1 MPEPIIRP
9 LLENA
14 VAAGATDI
22 HLVPGLPIM
31 HRLQGELQST
41 DDTVLTANGARELCY
56 SLLTDAQIAAFETD
70 IDLDLIRTFGAKSL
84 RVNLHVAD
92 ESVGAVIR
100 VLDHTPLPLE
110 QLRRPNVVT
119 RFCHRDKGLVLITGT
134 RGQGKT
140 TTLAAMVD
148 YINRHY
154 RKHIISIEDP
164 IEYFHTNKLSV
175 VQQREIGRDTRSFE
189 RGLRAALRM
198 DPNVI
203 VIGEMRDFDSIK
215 IALAAAE
222 SGVLVLSTLHTMSID
237 KILEHVFSYVPSEKE
252 GQIRMML
259 AESLLGVIHQELL
272 PTVTGNKRVATEI
285 LVNTHAIR
293 NLIRNH
299 QTDHLKSYITMG
311 QQNHEMR
318 AMKAS
323 LDELF
328 EAGEIDEVTYE
339 RTLRNYA

>member
-1 MPEPIIRP
+1 MPDPLIRP
-9 LLENA
+9 LLDRA
-14 VAAGATDI
+14 VAVGATDV
-22 HLVPGLPIM
+22 HLVPGMPIM
-31 HRLQGELQST
+31 YRLQGELRST
-41 DDTVLTANGARELCY
+41 DDTVLTAASSRDLCY
-56 SLLTDAQIAAFETD
+56 SLLSREQIEAFEREL
-70 IDLDLIRTFGAKSL
+70 DLDLIRTFGENRF
-84 RVNLHVAD
+84 RVNLHFTGEA
-92 ESVGAVIR
+92 VGAVIR
-100 VLDHTPLPLE
+100 VLDHEPLALE
-110 QLRRPNVVT
+110 HLKLPNIVT
-119 RFCHRDKGLVLITGT
+119 RFCNRDKGLVLITGT
-134 RGQGKT
+134 TSQGKT

-164 IEYFHTNKLSV
+164 IEYVHTNKQSV
-175 VQQREIGRDTRSFE
+175 VRQREIGRDTLSFDK
-189 RGLRAALRM
+189 GLRAALRM

-237 KILEHVFSYVPSEKE
+237 KILERVFSYVPNEEE

-259 AESLLGVIHQELL
+259 AEALLGVIHQELL
-272 PTVTGNKRVATEI
+272 PTVAGAKRVATEI

-293 NLIRNH
+293 NLIRKRE
-299 QTDHLKSYITMG
+299 TYHLKSYITMG
-311 QQNHEMR
+311 QKNHDMR